1 MWQSLPDEAIDFV
14 EDAGREYG
22 SLLYDYA
29 RTTLP
34 QREAERVVAATL
46 VAAVVNAA
54 RLTDLDNLRPWLYGL
69 LRAHRS
75 AAAGATSTG
84 SWVRPGQDAALELLP
99 EGLAGLR
106 KPQREALDLV
116 HRHGLTL
123 AEIALI
129 FDAGIVEIEILVDD
143 AAESL
148 ERWYAAVCVARSGRG
163 CHVLAELVSAWER
176 APRRLARTQIGHH
189 IEGCPTCQAAP
200 RERSAA
206 ELMRGLPIEEA
217 PATLTDHLAEAED
230 LDLDWRPD
238 GFPRQHDALTEARQD
253 RPFRAWEEV
262 WDKRPDESDP
272 EARLSPLW
280 LMGLARRL
288 GPAVKVTLI
297 AGTVVTV
304 VLGVAFAWSGR
315 QAVQPTSLAGPER
328 AGAGLAPSG
337 TTVPLDPSRTAAPL
351 DPLPSVPV
359 GQPTGQPT
367 VQVGQ
372 PAVTLPATTPPTGL
386 DDPPTTPAASP
397 QNTGK
402 PATPQN
408 TGRPAKHPSSPP
420 PAPTKQPA
428 STDQPVRQGPSEP
441 PQSNAKRAS
450 SKPLAAAALPKPAA
464 PEASLSPSRLDLGS
478 SRSGSFSLA
487 CPGAS
492 CQVTSA
498 SGTDGISVSGTSV
511 SVAAKAPAPDCSFVT
526 QEGTVTV
533 SWTGTATGDGK
544 TTQGSTSG
552 SGTLTL
558 TVSYKAVNPATGG
571 YRVYDGSPLNN
582 SGGKC

>member
-34 QREAERVVAATL
+34 QGEAERVVAATL
-46 VAAVVNAA
+46 VAAVIHAA

-75 AAAGATSTG
+75 AAACATSTG

-99 EGLAGLR
+99 EGLASLR

-123 AEIALI
+123 PELALI
-129 FDAGIVEIEILVDD
+129 FDAGLVEVEILVDD
-143 AAESL
+143 AAASL
-148 ERWYAAVCVARSGRG
+148 ERWYAAVSFARGGRG

-189 IEGCPTCQAAP
+189 IEGCSTCQAAP

-206 ELMRGLPIEEA
+206 ELLQGLPIEEA
-217 PATLTDHLAEAED
+217 PGSLTGHLAEAEEVE
-230 LDLDWRPD
+230 LQWRPD
-238 GFPRQHDALTEARQD
+238 GFPRQDDALTEVRQD
-253 RPFRAWEEV
+253 MPFRAWEEV

-280 LMGLARRL
+280 LMGMARRL
-288 GPAVKVTLI
+288 GPAVKVILI

-304 VLGVAFAWSGR
+304 VLGVAVAWSGR
-315 QAVQPTSLAGPER
+315 EAVRPTSLAGPER
-328 AGAGLAPSG
+328 DGAGLAPSG
-337 TTVPLDPSRTAAPL
+337 TGVPLDPSRTATGPL
-351 DPLPSVPV
+351 DPQPSVPV
-359 GQPTGQPT
+359 GQPTLP
-367 VQVGQ
+367 VGQ
-372 PAVTLPATTPPTGL
+372 PVVTLPATTTPVGL

-397 QNTGK
+397 QNTAR
-402 PATPQN
+402 PTTPPS
-408 TGRPAKHPSSPP
+408 TARPTKHPSSPP
-420 PAPTKQPA
+420 PAPTKQPV
-428 STDQPVRQGPSEP
+428 SDQPVRQGPSEP
-441 PQSNAKRAS
+441 PQSSAKRAS
-450 SKPLAAAALPKPAA
+450 SKPLAVAALPKPAA
-464 PEASLSPSRLDLGS
+464 PEASLSPSHLDLGL
-478 SRSGSFSLA
+478 SRSGSFSLE

-492 CQVTSA
+492 CQVTSS
-498 SGTDGISVSGTSV
+498 SGTDGVSVSGTSV
-511 SVAAKAPAPDCSFVT
+511 SVSAKAPAPDCSFVT
-526 QEGTVTV
+526 QQGTVTV

-544 TTQGSTSG
+544 TTQGTTSG

-558 TVSYKAVNPATGG
+558 TVTYKAVNPATGG
-571 YRVYDGSPLNN
+571 YRVYDGSPINN
-582 SGGKC
+582 SGTGKC